1 MAVGSRFQDED
12 GVVADLVQLPHLEE
26 ENEVKDVPQ
35 RRSGG
40 VAWCRVGG
48 TEYEL
53 AGNSRVTWTSA
64 PAHRRGDGDRSRSA
78 RLILLGLTAT
88 IGTVCLDAVFKGR
101 SGSARSSVFTVCL
114 LLCGL
119 DISPCGDLAIRQQ
132 KMRFLDRWK
141 NAGRNNSDT
150 DSNSA
155 SWNETVCENTFPTK
169 RGTNRKLYI
178 TQYDLC
184 SQHCCRTYGSS
195 IHSLAA
201 NYSC

>member
-119 DISPCGDLAIRQQ
+119 FVSPSPCRLLAFSPSRTFSSPL
-132 KMRFLDRWK
+132 FL
-141 NAGRNNSDT
+141 SL
-150 DSNSA
+150 SVSLPL
-155 SWNETVCENTFPTK
+155 SVCP
-169 RGTNRKLYI
+169 
-178 TQYDLC
+178 
-184 SQHCCRTYGSS
+184 CRR
-195 IHSLAA
+195 
-201 NYSC
+201 